1 MKTHRWCVV
10 GGGILG
16 MTLALRLAQ
25 QGKSVTLM
33 ESAPSLGG
41 LASAWNL
48 GDVTWD
54 RHYHVTLGSDSYTRS
69 LLRELGLEHEMQ
81 WKQTRTGF
89 YVDSNLY
96 SMSNT
101 LEFLQFP
108 PLRFIDKLRLGANIF
123 YASKVK
129 NWKKLEKI
137 SAIEWLQR
145 WSGRKTVE
153 AIWAP
158 LLRAKLGENYKEASA
173 AFIWATIARMY
184 AARQSGMKKEMF
196 GYVPGGYARILDRF
210 AEALLHAGVHIQLSQ
225 SVRQIEAIPGGQLR
239 VERSGGE
246 EEFFDQVVITTPGP
260 IIARLCPDLTQH
272 EKDLLRGIK
281 YQGVICASLLL
292 KKPLANFYVTN
303 IVEPWVP
310 FTAVIEMSA
319 LVDRKHFAGN
329 ALVYLPKYV
338 PSDSPDFDLTDD
350 ALQTRFLQALE
361 RMYPDFD
368 RRDLLCFRVS
378 RVRHVLAIPTIN
390 YSERLPPAATSVP
403 GLHAINS
410 SHILNG
416 TLNVNETLQLAEK
429 ASECLL
435 SLSSSR
441 THTKNGVNYEA
452 VQALSQPLA
461 GSRQ

>member
-69 LLRELGLEHEMQ
+69 LFRELGLEHEMQ

-108 PLRFIDKLRLGANIF
+108 PLRFIDKLRLGANIL

-158 LLRAKLGENYKEASA
+158 LLRAKLGRTTRKRLRHLSGP
-173 AFIWATIARMY
+173 
-184 AARQSGMKKEMF
+184 QSLACM
-196 GYVPGGYARILDRF
+196 
-210 AEALLHAGVHIQLSQ
+210 
-225 SVRQIEAIPGGQLR
+225 
-239 VERSGGE
+239 
-246 EEFFDQVVITTPGP
+246 
-260 IIARLCPDLTQH
+260 
-272 EKDLLRGIK
+272 
-281 YQGVICASLLL
+281 
-292 KKPLANFYVTN
+292 PL
-303 IVEPWVP
+303 
-310 FTAVIEMSA
+310 
-319 LVDRKHFAGN
+319 GN
-329 ALVYLPKYV
+329 RA
-338 PSDSPDFDLTDD
+338 
-350 ALQTRFLQALE
+350 
-361 RMYPDFD
+361 
-368 RRDLLCFRVS
+368 
-378 RVRHVLAIPTIN
+378 
-390 YSERLPPAATSVP
+390 
-403 GLHAINS
+403 
-410 SHILNG
+410 
-416 TLNVNETLQLAEK
+416 
-429 ASECLL
+429 
-435 SLSSSR
+435 
-441 THTKNGVNYEA
+441 
-452 VQALSQPLA
+452 
-461 GSRQ
+461 